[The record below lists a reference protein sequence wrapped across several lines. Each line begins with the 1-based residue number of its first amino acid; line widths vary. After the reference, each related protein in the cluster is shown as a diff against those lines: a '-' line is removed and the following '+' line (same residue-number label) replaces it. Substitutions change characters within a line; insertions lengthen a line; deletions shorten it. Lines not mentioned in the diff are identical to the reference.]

1 MTNNTKI
8 EENKSGAP
16 LDIIVESE
24 EIYASV
30 SISKEDPFDFYYRIV
45 GWSIFFGAA
54 LIIGLYLLNS
64 FDRYSDLFLIDV
76 YYYSLIIEA
85 IIFIYLGSRITPP
98 NLPFARGGASNAH
111 GSFSDSR
118 GNAGKIGVVVGV
130 ILGIILAI
138 FKLFWYYKVWT
149 FFNLITE
156 PIITGIMGFLI
167 CGAIGWI
174 RGRRR
179 SMN

>member
-1 MTNNTKI
+1 MANNTKI
-8 EENKSGAP
+8 KENESGAP

-24 EIYASV
+24 EVYASV
-30 SISKEDPFDFYYRIV
+30 IKSKEDPFDFYYRIV
-45 GWSIFFGAA
+45 GWSIFPGAA
-54 LIIGLYLLNS
+54 LIIGLHLLNS
-64 FDRYSDLFLIDV
+64 FEQYSALFPIDV

-85 IIFIYLGSRITPP
+85 IIFIYLGSRITSPS
-98 NLPFARGGASNAH
+98 LPFARGGARAAAKV
-111 GSFSDSR
+111 G
-118 GNAGKIGVVVGV
+118 AVAGV

-167 CGAIGWI
+167 CGAMGWVKNV
-174 RGRRR
+174 R
-179 SMN
+179 SKRHEVK